1 VVGIEFA
8 DSGLQIVVED
18 SFADQDLLSDLV
30 RRGIAVRSFTQ
41 VAGDLAEA
49 FLRLTGPEGEA

>member
-1 VVGIEFA
+1 MEFT
-8 DSGLQIVVED
+8 DSGLQILVED

-30 RRGIAVRSFTQ
+30 RRQIAVRSFTQ
-41 VAGDLAEA
+41 VTGDLAEA